1 MMLFI
6 FCLVLFHHN
15 AKFTP
20 KLDGNPVK
28 ISKKF
33 KPMKSCQKSYFIV
46 EICYF
51 WDLSTLRAQNSSFFT
66 IHQKL
71 QLRPNI
77 FTLFRHF
84 QVQKMVE

>member
-1 MMLFI
+1 MMFLI
-6 FCLVLFHHN
+6 FCLVLFCHN
-15 AKFTP
+15 VKFIL

-51 WDLSTLRAQNSSFFT
+51 WDLSTRKAQNSSFFT

-77 FTLFRHF
+77 LTLFRHF

>member
-1 MMLFI
+1 MLFI

-15 AKFTP
+15 AKFTL

-28 ISKKF
+28 ISKEI
-33 KPMKSCQKSYFIV
+33 KPIRLCQKSYFIV

-51 WDLSTLRAQNSSFFT
+51 WDLSTLKAQNSSFF
-66 IHQKL
+66 ILHQKL

-77 FTLFRHF
+77 LTLFRHF